1 MNLFLMS
8 GKINGNFSNKKC
20 EDNNKENIGRNLLL
34 IITQMIAAVTK
45 LFTLHS
51 THVILTFNVEHRVL
65 CWASSARNATIWNI
79 YFKLKCINYL
89 EMHLIIQGFS
99 ENAQNNRNHVKSNIF
114 NFKRVDKSELTISTH
129 SFTTHSIKF
138 TFNFEGKWN

>member
-34 IITQMIAAVTK
+34 IITQMIAAVTE
-45 LFTLHS
+45 LFTLNS

-65 CWASSARNATIWNI
+65 C
-79 YFKLKCINYL
+79 
-89 EMHLIIQGFS
+89 
-99 ENAQNNRNHVKSNIF
+99 
-114 NFKRVDKSELTISTH
+114 
-129 SFTTHSIKF
+129 
-138 TFNFEGKWN
+138 